1 MNIKNMGV
9 FFWGHPV
16 YQTTKLHNII
26 TFGSYDESLRVLVIV
41 DLLMS
46 LAVPTVPA
54 VYALVQ
60 VPVTVGGAALQQV
73 VLQLVFP
80 ENEIGLDIILNYK
93 RLCLSVSHIISF
105 HHYNEPTSAVTM
117 I

>member
-1 MNIKNMGV
+1 MGT
-9 FFWGHPV
+9 PCISN
-16 YQTTKLHNII
+16 NII
-26 TFGSYDESLRVLVIV
+26 TFGSHDESLRVLVIV

-60 VPVTVGGAALQQV
+60 VPVVVGGAALQQV

-80 ENEIGLDIILNYK
+80 GNEIGLDIILNYK
-93 RLCLSVSHIISF
+93 RLCLSVRPSVS
-105 HHYNEPTSAVTM
+105 E
-117 I
+117 

>member
-1 MNIKNMGV
+1 MGT
-9 FFWGHPV
+9 PCSISN
-16 YQTTKLHNII
+16 NII
-26 TFGSYDESLRVLVIV
+26 TFGSHDESLRVLVII

-60 VPVTVGGAALQQV
+60 VPVVVGGAALQQV

-80 ENEIGLDIILNYK
+80 KNEIGLDIIQVIWYGHFESNQYL
-93 RLCLSVSHIISF
+93 RSW
-105 HHYNEPTSAVTM
+105 M
-117 I
+117 W